1 MAQFY
6 ITNNPG
12 VGYIVTCMGIDEGGY
27 ERNDFVRNF
36 GDRQTDAIEFR
47 NDCNN
52 GKIEDSRV
60 RLLIKSYTQQPYI
73 YLGKGNLKK
82 QQQ

>member
-1 MAQFY
+1 MAHFY
-6 ITNNPG
+6 ITNKPG

-27 ERNDFVRNF
+27 EQNGFVRNF
-36 GDRQTDAIEFR
+36 GDRQSDAIEFR

-52 GKIEDSRV
+52 GKIDDR
-60 RLLIKSYTQQPYI
+60 RIKLLMNTYTNQPYI

>member
-1 MAQFY
+1 MEE
-6 ITNNPG
+6 NND
-12 VGYIVTCMGIDEGGY
+12 GYISC
-27 ERNDFVRNF
+27 RFVRNF

-52 GKIEDSRV
+52 GKIDDRRV
-60 RLLIKSYTQQPYI
+60 KLLMDTYTDQPYI